1 MASLV
6 ARLFAPASRTLLVG
20 AESAE
25 LFSSGPEFLRLLASI
40 VPASGRSVTTGA
52 GDFLNVGKIR
62 FDGALPVKGGG
73 ADCATTGRAM
83 GDCAA
88 VDVATCGAT
97 DTEVGEFSLPG
108 CTRSTDAATTTAAAR
123 PAQRNVGQERVGQE
137 KLDRGVR
144 AVCETV
150 A

>member
-6 ARLFAPASRTLLVG
+6 ARLFAPASRTLLGG

-40 VPASGRSVTTGA
+40 VTASESVTTAA